1 MYDIISFF
9 YLLLKLVEKMGSF
22 TFVVC
27 AEPYKYES
35 MDTVI
40 NLSEAIIR
48 KGHQITG
55 IFFYGSGVY
64 NIKERNFKDPS
75 IHNLSE
81 RLEKFCRDNNTEFA
95 ACSTWTSFTGIK
107 SEEFID
113 GAHQE
118 GLGGL
123 SLMIAKSDKV
133 IFFGPGG

>member
-1 MYDIISFF
+1 M
-9 YLLLKLVEKMGSF
+9 VSF

-27 AEPYKYES
+27 AEPYKYEAI
-35 MDTVI
+35 DTVI
-40 NLSEAIIR
+40 NLGESIIK
-48 KGHQITG
+48 KGHKVYG

-64 NIKERNFKDPS
+64 NIKERNFKDTS
-75 IHNLSE
+75 IRNISK
-81 RLEKFCRDNNTEFA
+81 RLEDFCGNNEAEFS

-107 SEEFID
+107 SEELIE

-123 SLMIAKSDKV
+123 SYMISQSDRV